1 MTFLFIWWKPSE
13 ARMPEFNAIEVK
25 NLTKKFGDFV
35 AVDGV
40 SFEIP
45 RGEIFG
51 LLGPNGA
58 GKTTTIRMLCGLL
71 LPSAGDGTVLGF
83 DVRRQPEEIKRRI
96 GYMSQKF
103 SLYNDLTAYENI
115 DFYARLYG
123 VPRSERKGRIAELIE
138 MAGLEGFERELTTNL
153 SGAWRQRLALACA
166 IAHKPPMLFLDEP
179 TAGVDPVSRREF
191 WDLIYEMAGQDVSVL
206 ATTHYMDEAEY
217 CNMIGMMYRGKLIAL
232 DDPDTL
238 KEQMEGILLEI
249 ECDHPNRAVALAD
262 EFPGVIDAAVHG
274 ILVHVII
281 EDESGV
287 HRVKKLFKHNQI
299 TINRLEV
306 VLPSLEDV
314 FISMVEE
321 EREKVLAEFETE
333 G

>member
-1 MTFLFIWWKPSE
+1 MSKG
-13 ARMPEFNAIEVK
+13 NAIEVHG
-25 NLTKKFGDFV
+25 LTRQFGNFT
-35 AVDGV
+35 AVDQV

-45 RGEIFG
+45 KGEIFG

-71 LPSAGDGTVLGF
+71 VPSEGTGTVLGF
-83 DVRRQPEEIKRRI
+83 DVRKKPEEIKKRI

-123 VPRSERKGRIAELIE
+123 IPRAELKPRIAELIE
-138 MAGLEGFERELTTNL
+138 MAGLTGYERELTGNL

-232 DDPDTL
+232 DDPDSL

-262 EFPGVIDAAVHG
+262 EFPGVIDAAMHG
-274 ILVHVII
+274 ILVHVLI
-281 EDESGV
+281 EDEKIEP
-287 HRVKKLFKHNQI
+287 RVARLFKKNEI
-299 TINRLEV
+299 TVNRMEV

-321 EREKVLAEFETE
+321 ERVKVLAEFEE
-333 G
+333 SKQ